1 MSVEAAA
8 LELTGRIYAAV
19 LEPLE
24 WQGFVERLSEAY
36 GDAAVAFALQVP
48 GVPSAG
54 GAVYAVG
61 FEPEYRAKFVEHVVR
76 GLPWEEARRNQFV
89 GGFGLA
95 SEVFPDDE
103 VATTDFYREW
113 MGPQGLE
120 AACPIGHTIALHRGV
135 PVASLNIFRRA
146 GRGPFEASDLELGN
160 LLVPHLDRAY
170 RLHSSQAEKTALAE
184 AINRLPMG
192 VILIDSQGGQV
203 LSNQTVE
210 YITKLDDGFSLVDG
224 VPRAQRQSDD
234 QVLRGLIQDAIQAKS
249 GGGSL
254 QEGNVMAVSRPSGKR
269 AFPLM
274 VAPLLSGLPDG
285 ALHDAVAVIFI
296 SDLEASSLQRGE
308 SLRALYSLTHA
319 EIELVELLCDGLSL
333 DEAAQRREVTMNT
346 ARSQL
351 KQIFAKTNTSR
362 QGELVRLVLA
372 GIAPI
377 RNP

>member
-1 MSVEAAA
+1 MSVQATA
-8 LELTGRIYAAV
+8 LDLIGRIYAAV
-19 LEPLE
+19 LDPPE
-24 WQGFVERLSEAY
+24 WQAFVEQLSAAY
-36 GDAAVAFALQVP
+36 DDAAVAFALQVP
-48 GVPSAG
+48 GVPRAG
-54 GAVYAVG
+54 GAIYAVG
-61 FEPEYRAKFVEHVVR
+61 FQPEYRAKFAEHVVR
-76 GLPWEEARRNQFV
+76 GLPWEKARRNQFT

-95 SEVFPDDE
+95 SEVFPDGDVSE
-103 VATTDFYREW
+103 TDFYREW

-146 GRGPFEASDLELGN
+146 GGGPFRQADLELGN
-160 LLVPHLDRAY
+160 LLAPHLDRAY
-170 RLHSSQAEKTALAE
+170 RLHASQSEKTALAE

-192 VILIDSQGGQV
+192 VILIDSQEALV
-203 LSNQTVE
+203 LANQTVE
-210 YITKLDDGFSLVDG
+210 YITKLEDGFSLIDG
-224 VPRAQRQSDD
+224 VPRAARESDD
-234 QVLRGLIQDAIQAKS
+234 QVLRGLIRESIDAKTA
-249 GGGSL
+249 GTLPDGS
-254 QEGNVMAVSRPSGKR
+254 VMAISRPSGRR

-285 ALHDAVAVIFI
+285 ALHDAVAVLFI

-308 SLRALYSLTHA
+308 ALRALYSLTHA

-333 DEAAQRREVTMNT
+333 EEAALHRDVTMNT

>member
-1 MSVEAAA
+1 MSVEATA
-8 LELTGRIYAAV
+8 LELTSRIYAAV
-19 LEPLE
+19 IDPSE
-24 WQGFVERLSEAY
+24 WQAFVEELSVAY
-36 GDAAVAFALQVP
+36 DDAAVAFALQVP
-48 GVPSAG
+48 AIPGASA
-54 GAVYAVG
+54 AVYAVG
-61 FEPEYRAKFVEHVVR
+61 FLEEYNAKFVAHVMR
-76 GLPWEEARRNQFV
+76 GLPWEEARRNQFT
-89 GGFGLA
+89 GAFGLA
-95 SEVFPDDE
+95 SEVFPDGE
-103 VATTDFYREW
+103 VSSTDFYREW

-120 AACPIGHTIALHRGV
+120 AACPIGHTIALHHGV

-146 GRGPFEASDLELGN
+146 GGGPFEREDLELGN

-184 AINRLPMG
+184 AVNRLPMG
-192 VILIDSQGGQV
+192 VILLDSQGGQV
-203 LSNQTVE
+203 LANQTVE
-210 YITKLDDGFSLVDG
+210 YITKLEDGFSLVDG
-224 VPRAQRQSDD
+224 VPRAQRETDD
-234 QVLRGLIQDAIQAKS
+234 QVLRGLIREAIDAKS
-249 GGGSL
+249 GGTPPD
-254 QEGNVMAVSRPSGKR
+254 GNVMAVSRPSGRR

-285 ALHDAVAVIFI
+285 ALHDAVAVLFI
-296 SDLEASSLQRGE
+296 SDLEASTLQR
-308 SLRALYSLTHA
+308 SQALRALYSLTHA

-333 DEAAQRREVTMNT
+333 DEAAKHREVTMNT